1 MRNSRGSRSGSSWIY
16 GLLLLLLA
24 MSVAFQLVA
33 GSIDLPLAKVIS
45 ALFWEAGVPWAARPD
60 ALVSLTVMELRLPRL
75 LAALSIGATMSATG
89 AVVQGYFRNPLAEPS
104 LLGITA
110 GAMTGAAVYIVLFVP
125 GGMVFNAVRDSAW
138 ATLALPASSSL
149 GALLA
154 TSAVVALA
162 RRDRANAVVYMLLAG
177 IALSSLSVACIRL
190 LTFLANDIALRNLTV
205 WMIGTLA
212 GLTWPMLYVMV
223 PVQVFSLGLC
233 FVVHRELDV
242 LSLGEESAF
251 HLGVKLSRLR
261 FCVVLSAC
269 LGVGS
274 GVAFAGPIGFLGL
287 VVPHMCRQMGMVQH
301 RSLIL
306 ASAVAGATLL
316 CAADASAREI
326 VAPAELP
333 VGVLCA
339 LLGAPV
345 FLHLI
350 SKTLRK
356 GP

>member
-1 MRNSRGSRSGSSWIY
+1 MGSSGDSTSKSSWIY
-16 GLLLLLLA
+16 GLLLVLLT
-24 MSVAFQLVA
+24 MSVCYELLA
-33 GSIDLPLAKVIS
+33 GSIDLTLTEVS
-45 ALFWEAGVPWAARPD
+45 GALFWKIGAPWAERPE
-60 ALVSLTVMELRLPRL
+60 ALVSLTVFDLRLPRL

-110 GAMTGAAVYIVLFVP
+110 GAMIGAAVYIVLLVP
-125 GGMVFNAVRDSAW
+125 GGMVVNAVSGSPW
-138 ATLALPASSSL
+138 AALSLPACSSL
-149 GALLA
+149 GALVA
-154 TSAVVALA
+154 TSAVIVLA

-223 PVQVFSLGLC
+223 PVHLLSLGICL
-233 FVVHRELDV
+233 VVHRELDV
-242 LSLGEESAF
+242 LTLGEESAF

-261 FCVVLSAC
+261 LLVVLSAC
-269 LGVGS
+269 LGVGTA
-274 GVAFAGPIGFLGL
+274 VAFAGPIGFLGL
-287 VVPHMCRQMGMVQH
+287 VVPHMCRQIGFVRH
-301 RSLIL
+301 RPLIV
-306 ASAVAGATLL
+306 ASSVAGATLL

-333 VGVLCA
+333 VGILCA

-356 GP
+356 GL

>member
-1 MRNSRGSRSGSSWIY
+1 MGSKRIRLIFV
-16 GLLLLLLA
+16 GLAICLA
-24 MSVAFQLVA
+24 LSIVYELAA
-33 GSIDLPLAKVIS
+33 GSIDLGAMQVIQVLLEACGVSFQTPLDPLA
-45 ALFWEAGVPWAARPD
+45 
-60 ALVSLTVMELRLPRL
+60 SLTVLKLRLPRL
-75 LAALSIGATMSATG
+75 LGALGIGATTAATG

-110 GAMTGAAVYIVLFVP
+110 GAMMGAAVYIVLLVP
-125 GGMVFNAVRDSAW
+125 GGMIGHAVGQSAMAVFV
-138 ATLALPASSSL
+138 LPACACV

-154 TSAVVALA
+154 TMAVMGLA
-162 RRDRANAVVYMLLAG
+162 ARDKANAVVYMLLAG

-212 GLTWPMLYVMV
+212 GMTWPMLYVMI
-223 PVQVFSLGLC
+223 PVHIVCLILC
-233 FVVHRELDV
+233 YRLHRELDV
-242 LSLGEESAF
+242 LSLGEDSAY
-251 HLGVKLSRLR
+251 HIGVNLPRLR
-261 FCVVLSAC
+261 ILVVLAAC

-274 GVAFAGPIGFLGL
+274 GVAFAGPIGFIGL
-287 VVPHMCRQMGMVQH
+287 VVPHMCRQLGLVQH
-301 RSLIL
+301 RYLIV
-306 ASAVAGATLL
+306 ASMVAGASLL

-333 VGVLCA
+333 VGILCA

-350 SKTLRK
+350 SSTLKTRR
-356 GP
+356 